1 MKTLVRA
8 CAILAALASLAP
20 ASADD
25 KQPPQGDPMASWKP
39 PKVTAEQKD
48 RKEIHALFMKMEEA
62 GKKGDLEAAAALV
75 DFPVLMVT
83 DDSKGEAM
91 GATWTRE
98 QWMEVMRPSYKP
110 MPHMKTTHKQEVFI
124 VTDSLATAND
134 RWTMT
139 MGKKATSGRNST
151 LLVRKGGEWKIKA
164 MIEGGWGDMPMPA
177 EGKTATSGAK

>member
-1 MKTLVRA
+1 MKTLIRA
-8 CAILAALASLAP
+8 CAILAALTSLAP

-48 RKEIHALFMKMEEA
+48 RKEIHALFKKMEEA
-62 GKKGDLEAAAALV
+62 ARKGDLDAATALL

-83 DDSKGEAM
+83 DDSKGEAA

-98 QWMEVMRPSYKP
+98 QWTEVMKPSFKP
-110 MPHMKTTHKQEVFI
+110 MPGMKTTHRPEVFVI
-124 VTDSLATAND
+124 TDSLATAGD

-139 MGKKATSGRNST
+139 MGKKTTSGRNST
-151 LLVRKGGEWKIKA
+151 LLVRKGGQWKIKA

-177 EGKTATSGAK
+177 GDKTAAGGAK